1 MQVDEL
7 SGETPGMSLRLTIPL
22 PVRRCAVRSYVP
34 AIRDRSEAGRTLS
47 SDLMNRLISQLD
59 KVPTRKKRKR
69 IGQFQDQYPA
79 TG

>member
-1 MQVDEL
+1 MTSATIIFNMILRPVLRAVPRFSFMQVDEL

-47 SDLMNRLISQLD
+47 STL
-59 KVPTRKKRKR
+59 
-69 IGQFQDQYPA
+69 
-79 TG
+79 